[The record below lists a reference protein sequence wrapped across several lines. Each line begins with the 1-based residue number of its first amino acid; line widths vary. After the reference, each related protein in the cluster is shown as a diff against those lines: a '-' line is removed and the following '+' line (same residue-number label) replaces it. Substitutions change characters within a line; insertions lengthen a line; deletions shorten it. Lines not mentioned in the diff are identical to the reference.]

1 MQISRRN
8 IFTTIKTE
16 GGLLPADLLLRI
28 AEGDPAVEGL
38 TPEAYHLAKSE
49 RLNEAANR
57 AWNRLKG
64 AWEGFKAA
72 CQALPESDAGTTLT
86 RERWLLILFQELGYG
101 RLTTRKAYEIDGKT
115 YPVSHE
121 WQATPIHLV
130 SFRQELD
137 RRTPGAR
144 GASRVS
150 PHSLVQELLNRG
162 ENLLWGLVSNGL
174 VLRLLRD
181 NVSLTRQAYVE
192 FDLQAMMDSE
202 AYSDF
207 FLLFL
212 LCHQS
217 RVEVPEGKTPEH
229 CWLERWYNTSL
240 REGTRVLDRLRD
252 GVEQAIQALGG
263 GFLAHPANQALRQRL
278 RSGDLTT
285 QDYYRQVL
293 RVVYRL
299 LFLFVAEDRD
309 LLHPASGERRVAN
322 GENPDAL
329 GGGTTVGHSPIAI
342 YRRYY
347 STQRLRR
354 LAERRRSARHA
365 DLYRALR
372 LVFGKLHTGC
382 PQLALPALGSFLFSP
397 QSTPDLSDAD
407 IANADLLEAVRN
419 LTFTIEGS
427 VRRWVDYRNLGPE
440 ELGSVYE
447 SLLEMHPDV
456 NLDAGRFTL
465 TVAAGSE
472 RKTSGSYYTPTSLVN
487 CLLDS
492 ALDPVIDERLALARR
507 MASGEWRMVQE
518 PFRTEF
524 VRHVHQQL
532 PGPAS
537 VAAVHE
543 SGGTGLPADQDLS
556 QGGDVRPDQPDSARS
571 LFNSSQHSRGMGAAG
586 NQGVPAVS
594 SHGPRQPSGT
604 GDTPPAQP
612 ADRNL
617 YGPTDATPPSGTDH
631 PQQATPGSE
640 SEPPTPERLEQVWQR
655 TPLAIRYSL
664 FASQALLSLRFCD
677 PACGSGH
684 FLIAAAHC
692 IAKRLAAIRAGEDEP
707 SPLGYQH
714 ALRDVIGRCIYGV
727 DLNPMAVE
735 LCKINLWLEALE
747 PGKPLSFLDH
757 HIRCGNSLLGT
768 TPALMKRGIPDD
780 AFKPIEGDDKKIC
793 SELKRRNK
801 DERHGQGLLPFGQPQ
816 WLKLGNLVQSFA
828 NLTDEDDS
836 TPEALAAKEQHFAEL
851 VRSTP
856 YENAWLLADAWCAAF
871 VCEKRPN
878 SPLEITEAIFR
889 RWEDSPFHL
898 TPAEK
903 DELLRLRDQYNFFH
917 WHLAF
922 PEVFKPKPTDQIG
935 EDELAGW
942 AGGFDCV
949 LGNPPWERIKLQ
961 EKEFFAARNP
971 EVANAPNAAARR
983 RMIEKLKETDP
994 PLYHAFQEA
1003 LRRADGESTLV
1014 RDTGRYPLCG
1024 RGDVNTYSIFAELK
1038 RSLLNPA
1045 GRVGCIVPSGIATDD
1060 TTKFFFQDLIETGS
1074 LVSLYDFENRKGIFP
1089 AIDSRMKFCLLTMRA
1104 RVEGRIANSEW
1115 RMEEAGD
1122 RSPEAGLVPADHS
1135 PLATRHSP
1143 PADFVFFA
1151 LDVSDLAEP
1160 DKHFTLSAEEIA
1172 LLNPNTRTC
1181 PIFRSRADAEL
1192 TKAIYRRVPVLIKE
1206 ARDGR
1211 PEENPWGISFLR
1223 MFDMSNDSH
1232 LFRTREQLEAE
1243 GFTLEGNIFRKRQRM
1258 ASGEWRVE
1266 EYLPLWEDWMM
1277 HHFEHRYQSN
1287 GALDTTH
1294 DQHRDSAFV
1303 VQPRYWVLRHDVI
1316 EHADNSFDEGFLFGF
1331 RNRTRPTD
1339 MRTVICTV
1347 LPLSAVGNT
1356 LPILLTTKT
1365 GARGLLHAILSSFPV
1380 DYVACQKIGGLNLN
1394 FFIMKQLSVLPP
1406 TLVEPLSS
1414 VRLGIRLNCL
1424 ISRSLELTYTA
1435 WDLEPFARDCGYDG
1449 PPFIWDEERRFLIRA
1464 ELDAAFFHLYLPST
1478 ANGEWRMASS
1488 KEGAVVDETP
1498 EQLAELKKYFPTPRD
1513 AVAYI
1518 METFPIVKRKDVEKY
1533 GSYRTKETILEIYDE
1548 MQRVMAENAAAVAAG
1563 RQPTARYPTRLTP
1576 PPGPPADAA
1585 DNFIPMAQWDR
1596 AHWPVHIHPPR
1607 GEAAVAR
1614 PVVTAPAVVAP
1625 AEQIDVD
1632 RLLAAFREVREGMSA
1647 DYVVADPKANAR
1659 FQDAARALGL
1669 RVEPMR
1675 LNQALLNA
1683 RKAGKLKG
1691 EPSEREYRLD
1701 ARYAPYV
1708 FASEWSVRH
1717 LQRELVREMNRMP
1730 SLDEILCHPGWAS
1743 RFDEIAARIKPGFDP
1758 IDYRWAAFSLRKQG
1772 RARPAAFVPEMQ
1784 MRRRLTLQQRLF
1796 PDIPL
1801 EPGLYLIRAAERP
1814 LYLDWAQNLAA
1825 RIDCHRQVAGD
1836 HMIPPWLLEGVGAA
1850 EVLEYTWLLGYRE
1863 RQLQEMRIVQVAKLE
1878 PWLNLLNVAQVA

>member
-278 RSGDLTT
+278 RSGDLST

-382 PQLALPALGSFLFSP
+382 PELALPALGSFLFSP

-664 FASQALLSLRFCD
+664 FASQALLSLRVCD

-684 FLIAAAHC
+684 FLIAAAHR

-707 SPLGYQH
+707 APESIQH
-714 ALRDVIGRCIYGV
+714 ALRDVVGRCIYGV
-727 DLNPMAVE
+727 DINPMAVE

-780 AFKPIEGDDKKIC
+780 AFKPIEGDDRAYC
-793 SELKRRNK
+793 TELKRLNRREREDAARGQQSLFYPWQRLGDLASAMVNL
-801 DERHGQGLLPFGQPQ
+801 DEMPDDTPQ
-816 WLKLGNLVQSFA
+816 AVR
-828 NLTDEDDS
+828 
-836 TPEALAAKEQHFAEL
+836 AKQE
-851 VRSTP
+851 R
-856 YENAWLLADAWCAAF
+856 YENIVKSSGYLFGHLWADAWCAAF
-871 VCEKRPN
+871 VWRKVPERDGGP
-878 SPLEITEAIFR
+878 PYAITEQVFRAI
-889 RWEDSPFHL
+889 EKSPHSAPQWL
-898 TPAEK
+898 K
-903 DELLRLRDQYNFFH
+903 DEIHRLACQYQFFH
-917 WHLAF
+917 WHLEF
-922 PEVFKPKPTDQIG
+922 PDVFRP
-935 EDELAGW
+935 
-942 AGGFDCV
+942 
-949 LGNPPWERIKLQ
+949 
-961 EKEFFAARNP
+961 
-971 EVANAPNAAARR
+971 
-983 RMIEKLKETDP
+983 
-994 PLYHAFQEA
+994 
-1003 LRRADGESTLV
+1003 
-1014 RDTGRYPLCG
+1014 
-1024 RGDVNTYSIFAELK
+1024 AE
-1038 RSLLNPA
+1038 
-1045 GRVGCIVPSGIATDD
+1045 
-1060 TTKFFFQDLIETGS
+1060 QQ
-1074 LVSLYDFENRKGIFP
+1074 
-1089 AIDSRMKFCLLTMRA
+1089 M
-1104 RVEGRIANSEW
+1104 ANSEW
-1115 RMEEAGD
+1115 RMEQQVKA
-1122 RSPEAGLVPADHS
+1122 SLSVKHS
-1135 PLATRHSP
+1135 PLTIRHSP
-1143 PADFVFFA
+1143 PARRAGSAASTACWAIRLTGQFNLTERGCFSIQLSPSLPPQRTVPRISFSCLNVFSVQA
-1151 LDVSDLAEP
+1151 VVWASL
-1160 DKHFTLSAEEIA
+1160 
-1172 LLNPNTRTC
+1172 
-1181 PIFRSRADAEL
+1181 FRSR
-1192 TKAIYRRVPVLIKE
+1192 
-1206 ARDGR
+1206 
-1211 PEENPWGISFLR
+1211 
-1223 MFDMSNDSH
+1223 
-1232 LFRTREQLEAE
+1232 
-1243 GFTLEGNIFRKRQRM
+1243 
-1258 ASGEWRVE
+1258 
-1266 EYLPLWEDWMM
+1266 
-1277 HHFEHRYQSN
+1277 
-1287 GALDTTH
+1287 
-1294 DQHRDSAFV
+1294 
-1303 VQPRYWVLRHDVI
+1303 
-1316 EHADNSFDEGFLFGF
+1316 
-1331 RNRTRPTD
+1331 
-1339 MRTVICTV
+1339 
-1347 LPLSAVGNT
+1347 
-1356 LPILLTTKT
+1356 
-1365 GARGLLHAILSSFPV
+1365 
-1380 DYVACQKIGGLNLN
+1380 
-1394 FFIMKQLSVLPP
+1394 
-1406 TLVEPLSS
+1406 
-1414 VRLGIRLNCL
+1414 
-1424 ISRSLELTYTA
+1424 
-1435 WDLEPFARDCGYDG
+1435 
-1449 PPFIWDEERRFLIRA
+1449 
-1464 ELDAAFFHLYLPST
+1464 
-1478 ANGEWRMASS
+1478 
-1488 KEGAVVDETP
+1488 
-1498 EQLAELKKYFPTPRD
+1498 
-1513 AVAYI
+1513 
-1518 METFPIVKRKDVEKY
+1518 
-1533 GSYRTKETILEIYDE
+1533 
-1548 MQRVMAENAAAVAAG
+1548 
-1563 RQPTARYPTRLTP
+1563 
-1576 PPGPPADAA
+1576 
-1585 DNFIPMAQWDR
+1585 
-1596 AHWPVHIHPPR
+1596 
-1607 GEAAVAR
+1607 
-1614 PVVTAPAVVAP
+1614 
-1625 AEQIDVD
+1625 
-1632 RLLAAFREVREGMSA
+1632 
-1647 DYVVADPKANAR
+1647 
-1659 FQDAARALGL
+1659 
-1669 RVEPMR
+1669 
-1675 LNQALLNA
+1675 
-1683 RKAGKLKG
+1683 
-1691 EPSEREYRLD
+1691 
-1701 ARYAPYV
+1701 
-1708 FASEWSVRH
+1708 
-1717 LQRELVREMNRMP
+1717 
-1730 SLDEILCHPGWAS
+1730 
-1743 RFDEIAARIKPGFDP
+1743 
-1758 IDYRWAAFSLRKQG
+1758 
-1772 RARPAAFVPEMQ
+1772 
-1784 MRRRLTLQQRLF
+1784 
-1796 PDIPL
+1796 
-1801 EPGLYLIRAAERP
+1801 
-1814 LYLDWAQNLAA
+1814 
-1825 RIDCHRQVAGD
+1825 
-1836 HMIPPWLLEGVGAA
+1836 
-1850 EVLEYTWLLGYRE
+1850 
-1863 RQLQEMRIVQVAKLE
+1863 
-1878 PWLNLLNVAQVA
+1878 